1 MAKIKVKYEDM
12 ETQYVYE
19 EFVRVMSKCIKKAHK
34 EKIDELFEDVVKR
47 YSAKGRHYHNMKHL
61 FDVVYL
67 LNVYQE
73 SIVCNEEIFL
83 AAIYHDIIYNPKRT
97 DNEIKSADF
106 FLEKICPFLK
116 LEDDGGGYVYTA
128 IFATTHK
135 NVEWITNKDIQL
147 LLDIDLSIL
156 GTNDPESY
164 ERYRIGVRKEYKIYP
179 DEQYNAGRAKVLQ
192 SFLDKKKIYLTKEF
206 KIFEKRARK
215 NLQNEI
221 NSYICQ

>member
-1 MAKIKVKYEDM
+1 MAKTKKKYEDF
-12 ETQYVYE
+12 EIQYVYKQ
-19 EFVRVMSKCIKKAHK
+19 FVKVMSKCIKKNHK

-73 SIVCNEEIFL
+73 SIVCKEEIFL

-106 FLEKICPFLK
+106 FLKKICPLLK
-116 LEDDGGGYVYTA
+116 LDEDGSGYVYTA

-135 NVEWITNKDIQL
+135 DVEWITNKDIQL

-156 GTNDPESY
+156 GTNDPEAY
-164 ERYRIGVRKEYKIYP
+164 ERYRVGVRKEYKMYS
-179 DEQYNAGRAKVLQ
+179 DEQYNEGRTNVLK
-192 SFLDKKKIYLTKEF
+192 SFIHKKKIYLTKEF
-206 KIFEKRARK
+206 KKTEKKARK

-221 NSYICQ
+221 NSYIC